1 MKKIK
6 YLIFTLIFISLSV
19 SYVSASCT
27 SEELSKLK
35 AEASKIKVTYKH
47 LGKIEYE
54 DGDVTYS
61 LFDVTMKNIP
71 DNFYIKIPKLTAT
84 FEPTNGTAVAK
95 INTGKWQLEVYS
107 NKCEEMV
114 GVINVELPKFNTYSL
129 DPLCEGID
137 ESEVPLCGKYYEYD
151 VSYERFKETVSAYRD
166 NHMINNEETDD
177 EKENFSKVFNK
188 ISKFIV
194 KYKLYF
200 ITFSIIIILT
210 PIIIKLF
217 KKKKKRGVL
226 E

>member
-71 DNFYIKIPKLTAT
+71 
-84 FEPTNGTAVAK
+84 
-95 INTGKWQLEVYS
+95 GKWQLEVYS